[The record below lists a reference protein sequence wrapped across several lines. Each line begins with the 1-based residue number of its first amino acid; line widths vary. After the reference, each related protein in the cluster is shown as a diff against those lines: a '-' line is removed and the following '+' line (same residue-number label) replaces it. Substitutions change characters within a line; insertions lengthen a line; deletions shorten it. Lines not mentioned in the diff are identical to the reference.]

1 MFPSI
6 NISMRRS
13 SVPSIAVKENKME
26 KEIEELD
33 MWKKEMKK

>member
-13 SVPSIAVKENKME
+13 SVPSVAVKENKME